1 MLKSVN
7 NTDSIV
13 DFHDLINHKT
23 TIFKS
28 SASWGTDLFII
39 GVCTD
44 TYVIYQS
51 VLEKR
56 TYELA
61 IHS

>member
-1 MLKSVN
+1 M
-7 NTDSIV
+7 
-13 DFHDLINHKT
+13 INLHW
-23 TIFKS
+23 IF
-28 SASWGTDLFII
+28 WQDPYEVFI

-56 TYELA
+56 PMNC
-61 IHS
+61 